1 MNIHLLLFHPGLET
15 LSKETSTHR
24 AGKREGS
31 ARARESERARER
43 ERERER
49 EHSCVIGDALFV
61 LLLREKQEEEAQGN
75 KLTMAGMAAT
85 LLAPALTAVAL
96 GSVGISQTSVAN
108 KPSPPVSLSF
118 SGASKVM
125 CSCFPPLPFPTPLGA
140 FLTAAYENQIAK
152 KTERQ
157 RGGGARVVDSFV
169 EGRSFLFRVF

>member
-1 MNIHLLLFHPGLET
+1 MNIHLLLFHPGFET
-15 LSKETSTHR
+15 LSNETR
-24 AGKREGS
+24 GRERRES
-31 ARARESERARER
+31 ARDRER
-43 ERERER
+43 EREIERER
-49 EHSCVIGDALFV
+49 ENLCVIGDALFV
-61 LLLREKQEEEAQGN
+61 LLRREKQEEEAQGN

-96 GSVGISQTSVAN
+96 GSVCISQTSVAN

-140 FLTAAYENQIAK
+140 FLPVAYENQIGM

-157 RGGGARVVDSFV
+157 RDREEEEQG
-169 EGRSFLFRVF
+169 L